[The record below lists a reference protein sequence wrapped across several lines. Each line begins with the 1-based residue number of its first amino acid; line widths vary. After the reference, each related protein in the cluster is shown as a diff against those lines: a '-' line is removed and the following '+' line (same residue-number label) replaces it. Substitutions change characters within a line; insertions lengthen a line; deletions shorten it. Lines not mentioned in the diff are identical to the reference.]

1 MVGTV
6 GVYFLMRIFPF
17 FELHWAASAVF
28 MSKHSRLVESVCQAA
43 GHAIALAVTASQ
55 DSVFLI
61 IQ

>member
-6 GVYFLMRIFPF
+6 GVYFPMHVFPF

-28 MSKHSRLVESVCQAA
+28 MSKQSPFIESVCQAA
-43 GHAIALAVTASQ
+43 GHTIALAVTASQ